1 MTPLHWV
8 GEVRCR
14 HEHEG
19 LLSKSPPSVERAD
32 VFGSPDDEAAFAR
45 IASLLPACRE
55 AIEKVFKAMGLSP
68 QEQRAALAAFVREAE
83 HRAPQIVTVLLL
95 IALLPT
101 VGERALRH
109 FLHQRQESRH
119 DAEELSQGVVLKI
132 LGALTGAWPRGNVGA
147 WVATIRD
154 NHYRD
159 HLRGHGRRARAMQR
173 LEQAFHALRD

>member
-1 MTPLHWV
+1 MTELYRA
-8 GEVRCR
+8 GESKRPSER
-14 HEHEG
+14 SY
-19 LLSKSPPSVERAD
+19 LLSNSVPSMERESVSGLPID
-32 VFGSPDDEAAFAR
+32 MAALEH
-45 IASLLPACRE
+45 ITSVLPACGE
-55 AIEKVFKAMGLSP
+55 AIEKVFQEIGLTP
-68 QEQRAALAAFVREAE
+68 EERRAALAAFVREAE
-83 HRAPQIVTVLLL
+83 CRAPQIVTILLL

-109 FLHQRQESRH
+109 FLHKRQESRH

-159 HLRGHGRRARAMQR
+159 HLRRRGRRGRAMKR